1 MFMKKIGDLTAE
13 RSDVK
18 TLKEEAW
25 KDEKNFPEHLKE
37 EVFIKHLKGPLFFG
51 STSDFQSLAAQIP
64 KTASHV
70 IMRLGRMQYMDQ
82 SGLYAMEDMLQD
94 LQKDKIEV
102 LFVGLLKQPRYMMER
117 IDIIPDF
124 IPEEH
129 IFKSFNDCTE
139 WIKKNVK
146 DRETNS

>member
-1 MFMKKIGDLTAE
+1 MKKIGDLTAE

-18 TLKEEAW
+18 TLKEEVW
-25 KDEKNFPEHLKE
+25 KDEINFPEKLKE

-64 KTASHV
+64 KTANTV
-70 IMRLGRMQYMDQ
+70 IMRLDRMQYMDQ

-94 LQKDKIEV
+94 LQKNNVQV
-102 LFVGLLKQPRYMMER
+102 LFVSLLEQPRYMMER

-124 IPEEH
+124 IPENH
-129 IFKSFNDCTE
+129 IFDNFNDCVK
-139 WIKKNVK
+139 WVK
-146 DRETNS
+146 DNVADIY

>member
-1 MFMKKIGDLTAE
+1 MFIKKIGDLTSE

-18 TLKEEAW
+18 PLKEEAW
-25 KDEKNFPEHLKE
+25 KDEINFPEKLKE

-51 STSDFQSLAAQIP
+51 STSDFQQLTGQIP
-64 KTASHV
+64 DTASYV

-94 LQKDKIEV
+94 LKKKNINV

-124 IPEEH
+124 ISEEH
-129 IFKSFNDCTE
+129 IFKNFKDCVT
-139 WIKKNVK
+139 WIKGNVK
-146 DRETNS
+146 DTA

>member
-18 TLKEEAW
+18 SLKEEAW
-25 KDEKNFPEHLKE
+25 DDEGGFPVNLKE
-37 EVFIKHLKGPLFFG
+37 EVFIKHIKGPLFFG
-51 STSDFQSLAAQIP
+51 STSDFQALAKQIP
-64 KTASHV
+64 KTASTV
-70 IMRLGRMQYMDQ
+70 IMRLDRMQYMDQ
-82 SGLYAMEDMLQD
+82 SGLYAMEDMIQD
-94 LQKDKIEV
+94 LKSNGTHVEV

-129 IFKSFNDCTE
+129 IFETFEDCLT
-139 WIKKNVK
+139 WVKQNIK
-146 DRETNS
+146 DTF